1 MNNVVKFNQRK
12 RKPAAGR
19 SAPRRIGRDFFAVLV
34 LGLMVGGV
42 IASAG
47 VDTGKAIALVQSAT
61 GKLQQFAADFRS
73 PPDDGMDPTPVSSIA
88 GQSDSAGTRSVRAY
102 AGRYP
107 LCSGASATRRNCVV
121 DGDTF
126 YYGAVKIRVADID
139 APETHPPRCAR
150 EADLGDRATRRLSEL
165 LGAGPF
171 ELVRFDRDT
180 DRYGRKL
187 RVVMRNGRS
196 LGDRLVAEGL
206 ARTWTGRRQPWCPS
220 GPST

>member
-1 MNNVVKFNQRK
+1 MSNVVKLNQRK
-12 RKPAAGR
+12 RRPAAVR
-19 SAPRRIGRDFFAVLV
+19 SPPRGIRRDFFAVLV
-34 LGLMVGGV
+34 LGLMLGGV
-42 IASAG
+42 LASTG
-47 VDTGKAIALVQSAT
+47 VNAAKALALVQSAT
-61 GKLQQFAADFRS
+61 GKLQQLAADLKGG
-73 PPDDGMDPTPVSSIA
+73 PVDGMDPTPVSSIA
-88 GQSDSAGTRSVRAY
+88 GDSTGKRVVKAY

-107 LCSGASATRRNCVV
+107 LCSGAVVARRNCVV

-126 YYGAVKIRVADID
+126 YYGTVKIRVADID

-150 EADLGDRATRRLSEL
+150 EADLGNQATRRLSEL
-165 LGAGPF
+165 LDAGPF